1 MKRIILTIVFMLG
14 LTAIGMSQTDTIF
27 NRCERYHYTGWY
39 DTIHL
44 GRGVGYGFRT
54 VYFDA
59 PFYDWNKYMKQEYT
73 SEKIAVKG
81 LAVYVLRSVEDFP
94 ELRLNFTWGVS
105 DLKHPEYA
113 LIGLRDGSGM
123 VFLDSVRWDTVQP
136 KLVQLKQTCTNLDSV
151 AYCYSYENYFKSPIF
166 VADTFFV
173 GATGYSNQRFYDDE
187 FGHHFAYIP
196 TYYIGVQFQ
205 GNWDFGYSD
214 TPFYEY
220 WLGSLHSLYPH
231 FSHLWGLFFA
241 IVDYYDLKAES
252 ADSTMGSVEGGGR
265 FSDLTSHTITAIPA
279 EGYCFTHWNDGSTEN
294 PRTID
299 VSQDTLLTAFFH
311 EVVPVT
317 VRTFAEAELYGH
329 VEGGGQY
336 MSCDEVTL
344 TAVPSESYYHFVR
357 WSDGVTDN
365 PRTFTVLDD
374 TTFTAI
380 FDINLRED
388 IDEAAS
394 APAFSITPNPAHD
407 RVTVT
412 LSDSP
417 AHASLVLRDAVGKEL
432 LRLSPVSQKTD
443 IPLRDLPAGT
453 YLLTLS
459 SPQGSSTQKLIV
471 E

>member
-14 LTAIGMSQTDTIF
+14 LTAIGMAQTDTIF

-39 DTIHL
+39 DTLLHL
-44 GRGVGYGFRT
+44 GRGPNYGFR
-54 VYFDA
+54 VLYYNA
-59 PFYDWNKYMKQEYT
+59 IYDDSNKYMKREF
-73 SEKIAVKG
+73 SAEKIAVKG
-81 LAVYVLRSVEDFP
+81 LAVYVLKNWSDFSELGVGNIYASVD
-94 ELRLNFTWGVS
+94 S
-105 DLKHPEYA
+105 IKHPEYA
-113 LIGLRDGSGM
+113 LLGLRDGSGM

-151 AYCYSYENYFKSPIF
+151 TYCYSYENYFKGPIF
-166 VADTFFV
+166 VEDTFFV
-173 GATGYSNQRFYDDE
+173 GATCYSNQQFYNDQLSWHYRYVHT
-187 FGHHFAYIP
+187 FYMS
-196 TYYIGVQFQ
+196 VQYQ
-205 GNWDFGYSD
+205 GNWNLGYTN
-214 TPFYEY
+214 TPLYEY
-220 WLGSLHSLYPH
+220 YHNHLYLADDH
-231 FSHLWGLFFA
+231 RWGLFFA

-394 APAFSITPNPAHD
+394 DPAFSITPNPAHD